1 MLGSPPAPGIIYTK
15 TLSATFTSME
25 TTNFTFINIGDLF
38 DTLMP
43 DWLETYRYYEA
54 YQMVR
59 EWVEN
64 NNAVM
69 YEHEKYHF
77 SRREAEE
84 LAQAVGVTTI
94 VVHDCS

>member
-1 MLGSPPAPGIIYTK
+1 
-15 TLSATFTSME
+15 ME
-25 TTNFTFINIGDLF
+25 TTEFTFINIGDLY

-43 DWLETYRYYEA
+43 NWCEPNNYYNA
-54 YQMVR
+54 YLMAR

-84 LAQAVGVTTI
+84 LAQAAGAKTI

>member
-1 MLGSPPAPGIIYTK
+1 
-15 TLSATFTSME
+15 ME
-25 TTNFTFINIGDLF
+25 TTDFTFINIGDLY

-43 DWLETYRYYEA
+43 NWCEPNNYYNA
-54 YQMVR
+54 YLMAR

-84 LAQAVGVTTI
+84 LAKAAGVTTI

>member
-1 MLGSPPAPGIIYTK
+1 
-15 TLSATFTSME
+15 ME
-25 TTNFTFINIGDLF
+25 TTNLTFINIGDLF

-43 DWLETYRYYEA
+43 DWCEPNNYYNA
-54 YQMVR
+54 YLMAR

-84 LAQAVGVTTI
+84 LAQAAGATTI

>member
-1 MLGSPPAPGIIYTK
+1 MD
-15 TLSATFTSME
+15 
-25 TTNFTFINIGDLF
+25 TTNFTFINIGDLY

-43 DWLETYRYYEA
+43 DWLSSYKGYEVYEMA
-54 YQMVR
+54 R

-77 SRREAEE
+77 SRREAIE
-84 LAQAVGVTTI
+84 LAQKVGVTTI

>member
-1 MLGSPPAPGIIYTK
+1 
-15 TLSATFTSME
+15 ME
-25 TTNFTFINIGDLF
+25 TTDFTFINIGDLY

-43 DWLETYRYYEA
+43 NWCEPNNYYNA
-54 YQMVR
+54 YLMAR

-84 LAQAVGVTTI
+84 LAQAAGAKTI

>member
-1 MLGSPPAPGIIYTK
+1 
-15 TLSATFTSME
+15 ME
-25 TTNFTFINIGDLF
+25 TSSFTFINIGDLY

-43 DWLETYRYYEA
+43 TWCETHNYYNA
-54 YQMVR
+54 HLMAQ
-59 EWVEN
+59 EWVLQ

-84 LAQAVGVTTI
+84 LANAAGVKTI

>member
-1 MLGSPPAPGIIYTK
+1 
-15 TLSATFTSME
+15 ME
-25 TTNFTFINIGDLF
+25 TTNFTFINIGDLYG
-38 DTLMP
+38 TLMP
-43 DWLETYRYYEA
+43 DWCEPHNYYNA
-54 YQMVR
+54 YLMAR

-84 LAQAVGVTTI
+84 LAQAAGATTI